1 MDNRA
6 INNLLSKLEKESNNE
21 FGLLEST
28 GPDYFSTS
36 SLLEL
41 RGQWKERM
49 RLFQVF
55 HRLTI
60 LVGASSPAWIVLG
73 AILGLLGL
81 QLAATISLLMFPISF
96 ILFLASTFA
105 IRAYFK
111 GKGHLEMMGRMIE
124 NELIRRQDKLAR
136 RGH

>member
-28 GPDYFSTS
+28 GPDFFSTP

-49 RLFQVF
+49 RLFQVL

-60 LVGASSPAWIVLG
+60 SIGASSPAWLVLG
-73 AILGLLGL
+73 AIFGILGL
-81 QLAATISLLMFPISF
+81 QLPATICLLMFPISF
-96 ILFLASTFA
+96 LIFLISTFA
-105 IRAYFK
+105 IRSYFR